1 MTPLLSVNVPTR
13 VQYELYFCASAR
25 RPDNEEDDDNDDEED
40 EDVTFKN
47 FNTSSG
53 SDERS

>member
-1 MTPLLSVNVPTR
+1 MTPLFSVNVPTR
-13 VQYELYFCASAR
+13 VQYELYFCASGR
-25 RPDNEEDDDNDDEED
+25 RPDEDEDD
-40 EDVTFKN
+40 DVTFKN

>member
-25 RPDNEEDDDNDDEED
+25 RPDDDDDDNEEEE